1 MPSLKDYLRSWGLR
15 IGAPKAEGCVS
26 YSVPQRTTEDLVF
39 QNYTAP
45 FDGFVN
51 VASWYVYA
59 ASIENM
65 SIQGTLATFSAGK
78 VWGGS
83 TENADFRNF
92 IPVRKG
98 DNIKV
103 SLRIKQGQEAHGSIS
118 FFPRCGAS

>member
-1 MPSLKDYLRSWGLR
+1 MPSLNDYLRSWGLR
-15 IGAPKAEGCVS
+15 IGAPKAEGYVS
-26 YSVPQRTTEDLVF
+26 YPLPNRTTEDLTT

-45 FDGFVN
+45 FDGFAN

-59 ASIENM
+59 ATVENT
-65 SIQGTLATFSAGK
+65 SIQGTSATFSAGK

-103 SLRIKQGQEAHGSIS
+103 SLRIKTGQNALGSIN
-118 FFPRCGAS
+118 FFPRYGAS